1 MNRNRLLLVAGAIGA
16 AALLAVVLVLSVGH
30 KSSSTTATTPVT
42 TESSRP
48 ATPEQPFGTG
58 IPQHGD
64 TIGKPSAPA
73 TLTVYEDPQCP
84 YCRDWDVN
92 TLPSVIS
99 QFVRP
104 GKIKLVYRGINILG
118 PNSEDGLRA
127 IYAAAAQ
134 RKLWN
139 LAAALYARQG
149 AENSGWIT
157 RNVLLAAAADA
168 SANGPAILARMGSA
182 AVTAQ
187 LRRSEQHATTDQVRG
202 TPTFVLERPPA
213 LPQQLTI
220 SGLDPA
226 SFLLALSAA
235 LQ

>member
-16 AALLAVVLVLSVGH
+16 AALLAVVLILAAGN
-30 KSSSTTATTPVT
+30 KSSSTTATTPT
-42 TESSRP
+42 TTKSSGP

-58 IPQHGD
+58 VPQHGD
-64 TIGKPSAPA
+64 TIGKPTAPA

-84 YCRDWDVN
+84 YCRDWDLN
-92 TLPSVIS
+92 TLPTVIS

-118 PNSEDGLRA
+118 PNSDDGLRA
-127 IYAAAAQ
+127 IYAAGAQ
-134 RKLWN
+134 DKLWN
-139 LAAALYARQG
+139 LATAVYARQG

-168 SANGPAILARMGSA
+168 GADGPAILARMGSA

-187 LRRSEQHATTDQVRG
+187 LRQAGQQATTDQVRG
-202 TPTFVLERPPA
+202 TPTFVLERPPG

-220 SGLDPA
+220 SGLDPT
-226 SFLLALSAA
+226 SFVSALSAA

>member
-16 AALLAVVLVLSVGH
+16 AALLAVVLIVAVGN
-30 KSSSTTATTPVT
+30 KSSSTTTTPVT
-42 TESSRP
+42 TESSGP
-48 ATPEQPFGTG
+48 ATAEQPFGTG
-58 IPQHGD
+58 IPQRGD

-92 TLPSVIS
+92 TLPAVIS

-104 GKIKLVYRGINILG
+104 GKIKLVYRGINIVG
-118 PNSEDGLRA
+118 PNSDDGLRA
-127 IYAAAAQ
+127 IYAAGAQ
-134 RKLWN
+134 NKLWN
-139 LAAALYARQG
+139 LATALYARQG

-157 RNVLLAAAADA
+157 RNVLLTVAADA
-168 SANGPAILARMGSA
+168 SANGPAILARMSSA

-187 LRRSEQHATTDQVRG
+187 LRQAEQHATADQVRG

-213 LPQQLTI
+213 VPQQLTI
-220 SGLDPA
+220 SGLDPT
-226 SFLLALSAA
+226 SFVSALSAA